1 MPTLDIKSLNQS
13 EPLTLYSKL
22 DMNVKMGESFATSK
36 LSTDNGT
43 YYLLGGLEVNNL
55 NTSSLSEETMGQ
67 LINALES
74 DKIGYAVFPGD
85 QRKGQLP
92 LVLDSKARAYIET
105 ALPELVT
112 NKYVNWYIYKLPS
125 NIDPDDNE
133 QASSQVVLKDSDS
146 EDKLV
151 VSFNDIHPYLASH
164 GFVEDNGEDDL
175 TIDDMK
181 FEEKKEVN
189 LEDEVPVDYRN
200 DMILDTDNAGNHD
213 YKNEDNE
220 SDDTLQ
226 NEVDT
231 DQNSDEDAD
240 FDEIFGGPDIDEN
253 DNENNEK
260 SSDEDEGL
268 EPEETE
274 ETETNQ
280 NEDVNPENYPEAIES
295 EDETSTNELDND
307 PLGLNEELEDEDFE
321 ETNVPIDINGDELV
335 DEKGKAY
342 EEIPESLQRILDSIK
357 LPRIKHKP
365 KTGQYDEVV
374 ETINAKADEYND
386 AILHD
391 ENEIKNKMIQLYQ
404 AKMAQSYNEIKQN
417 IDVHNGDEFIKDGYS
432 KMRDRQ
438 SEVDD
443 KYETE
448 LLNEKNRLQNE
459 FETVKYKEYEEAVLK
474 TLFQKFT
481 DEYYYD
487 YVQRPLDEFEESIN
501 DKAYNE
507 KARIENEWDDWLET
521 VEKAAYTNDQK
532 RAVISI
538 SKQVEDYINKYRP
551 TIDTYRKDLSES
563 YNQGII
569 QEIQR
574 ISIEKSTEALQKEM
588 AKKYTDENLK
598 EKEDELKKAKESSST
613 SQEEI
618 ENLQKE
624 LNEIKSELQLKND
637 ELLNERRQK
646 EMMREDFV
654 SRERDKQAY
663 YNNMVNNQFTVPPNS
678 NVVATPMMT
687 DQSNVVTP
695 TEQANTNVLS
705 EKDQQIKELQDTI
718 QKQNDDAKN
727 AKKENSKKSKW
738 AFVLG
743 IPAGVI
749 ALSIL
754 GSTIVMDYA
763 SDDDKSQNE
772 PKTEQQVQS
781 TQSDNTKQQKDD
793 SASKL
798 PVDNYKKGDVIK
810 GVESPDGKKEDLV
823 VDDLMKDEDSLL
835 VHKKSDSDKA
845 LDYSKDK
852 EDYEFYRV
860 PVQGFK

>member
-112 NKYVNWYIYKLPS
+112 NKYVNWYIYKLPN

-133 QASSQVVLKDSDS
+133 QASSQVVFKNDDS

-181 FEEKKEVN
+181 FEEKKEVKP
-189 LEDEVPVDYRN
+189 EDEIPVDYKN
-200 DMILDTDNAGNHD
+200 DMILDMNNAGDHD
-213 YKNEDNE
+213 YKDEDDE
-220 SDDTLQ
+220 SDDDLQ
-226 NEVDT
+226 NEVD
-231 DQNSDEDAD
+231 QNQKSDDDMD
-240 FDEIFGGPDIDEN
+240 FDEVFGGPDDDDD
-253 DNENNEK
+253 DNETNEA
-260 SSDEDEGL
+260 SSNESDGL

-274 ETETNQ
+274 TDQDEN
-280 NEDVNPENYPEAIES
+280 VNPDDYPEAIES
-295 EDETSTNELDND
+295 DETISTKELNDD
-307 PLGLNEELEDEDFE
+307 PLGLNEELENEEFE
-321 ETNVPIDINGDELV
+321 ETNVPTDINGDELL

-417 IDVHNGDEFIKDGYS
+417 IDVHNGDKFIKDGYS

-501 DKAYNE
+501 DKAYDE

-538 SKQVEDYINKYRP
+538 SKQVGDYINKYRP

-563 YNQGII
+563 YNQGVI

-598 EKEDELKKAKESSST
+598 EKEDELKKAKESLSA
-613 SQEEI
+613 SQEEV
-618 ENLQKE
+618 ENSQKE

-646 EMMREDFV
+646 EMIREDFA

-663 YNNMVNNQFTVPPNS
+663 YNNMVNNQFAVPPNS
-678 NVVATPMMT
+678 NVVATPMVT

-695 TEQANTNVLS
+695 TNQTDSNTLS
-705 EKDQQIKELQDTI
+705 KKDEQIKELQDTI
-718 QKQNDDAKN
+718 QKQNSDAKE
-727 AKKENSKKSKW
+727 AKKESNKKARW
-738 AFVLG
+738 AFALG
-743 IPAGVI
+743 IPTAAV
-749 ALSIL
+749 ALSII
-754 GSTIVMDYA
+754 GSTLVMDYA

-772 PKTEQQVQS
+772 PKTEQQAQS
-781 TQSDNTKQQKDD
+781 TQSDNTKEQQDD

-852 EDYEFYRV
+852 DDYEFYRV
-860 PVQGFK
+860 PVKGFK